1 MDGQLTN
8 ILDVDA
14 AGEAT
19 FTVGTLARRL
29 IQRYD
34 GAAVDVAL
42 ALVREVSFQTRL
54 DALVHRDHAQP
65 ASNGGSTVPVVTKT
79 VCDYFGLA
87 MRDLYAK
94 RDRRTARAR
103 QFAWA
108 LLLERGG
115 FSLSEIGKGFGKHHT
130 TVLKGCERVDRQSQ
144 DWAALSRRLDAA
156 NVVECA

>member
-1 MDGQLTN
+1 MDAQLTS
-8 ILDVDA
+8 ILGADA

-54 DALVHRDHAQP
+54 DALVHRDHAHP
-65 ASNGGSTVPVVTKT
+65 VASGGSTVPVVTKT
-79 VCDYFGLA
+79 VCDYFGLE
-87 MRDLYAK
+87 MPELYGR

-130 TVLKGCERVDRQSQ
+130 TILKGCERVDRKGQ
-144 DWAALSRRLDAA
+144 DWAELSRRLDAA
-156 NVVECA
+156 SVVECA